1 MNQRGVDGSKISG
14 VRSPA
19 ELIDFD
25 HTDNL
30 GWALKQSKA
39 RAVSDL
45 SPKNRTRCLCGLKL
59 TLSES

>member
-25 HTDNL
+25 HTDNF

-39 RAVSDL
+39 RAVSPTGASDNVF
-45 SPKNRTRCLCGLKL
+45 SY
-59 TLSES
+59 SDE